1 MHNASNYFFK
11 SVPHRLKHVP
21 FMYQLRAIAL
31 IFICFFPLLL
41 EEDASAG
48 EDVPVDGGRLVLGTI
63 GEPSNLN
70 PYISTDSASHDVAD
84 LLFIAPIRYNKNLEL
99 APFACKSWAM
109 SEDGLRPQN
118 GRRPEGGK
126 SLR

>member
-1 MHNASNYFFK
+1 
-11 SVPHRLKHVP
+11 
-21 FMYQLRAIAL
+21 MYQLRAIAL

-99 APFACKSWAM
+99 EPFAELDSDTFADRFSPFLPIVAYERLSTYVKS
-109 SEDGLRPQN
+109 S
-118 GRRPEGGK
+118 
-126 SLR
+126 S